1 MKIVRTLFIVLLFA
15 LVVMPVGMYAQDD
28 MDLESLLSDLSDEA
42 EPTASAAPAPLEE
55 PSPEKEADL
64 FMDDLAATES
74 APSAVA
80 TETELETMGAEQQAQ
95 PAVTDELL
103 ADISQPQQPASEQ
116 APDAGALNEQDVLD
130 VELLLLEGETAGAD
144 LLEGQGPAAIAEDSA
159 PAPTPEPVAEAS
171 VDDLLAGADAD
182 MADLLGDQ
190 PATDPVQEQEPV
202 IQPDIPMA
210 DLGTDAASE
219 VGTVPAEDIE
229 TGTAEGVTE
238 EVVVIEEES
247 LVSDDTDAL
256 LAETDLEV
264 PVETSEFAQ
273 KESTRADDVAV
284 NAPETKNVTADKA
297 APDVK
302 AYSQTEEVRRQ
313 ALEIEGRKNLQEA
326 FSAYDRAQYEEAIKN
341 FEMALEKIPER
352 PATVEDRKRATWGHA
367 EADYR
372 LALAYYKEDK
382 PDLKKAEKHINSALN
397 YMPENRA
404 AQSLKNKISKAQERA
419 AYQQS
424 LPVPAKETPEYV
436 AKEKD
441 IKDLLREGRDYYG
454 VGDYNRAE
462 ALFSRALVVD
472 QYNTTAMRYLRKI
485 AEKRKSISDVNF
497 EATKAKAIAAVR
509 ETWTPPIMEEVVL
522 PEKIEKGAAIEK
534 LTDAERLRERM
545 ASIIIP
551 KIEFRDANIQ
561 DVVDFLAEASQAAD
575 PNQQGVNIVLH
586 LKGSGES
593 RAAAPAAA
601 QPAQQD
607 DFGFDDFDVDEVFNE
622 SAAAQPAGRPAP
634 SSGIA
639 LTLNLRRISL
649 LDAIKT
655 ITEIA
660 GMRYRIDG
668 NIVIISPQGYVTG
681 QVVTRMYPV
690 QPTILDV
697 IVQREV
703 STEDR
708 DSDFIEMGGKTT
720 MERSDV
726 KDFFEKAGVPFP
738 QGTSITYNPGIS
750 QLIVAN
756 TPENLEIFERILAQL
771 NVIPNQVEIEA
782 RFIEISED
790 NLRELGLEWILN
802 DNWEIATK
810 KAGSGSVSSA
820 ERVQVNENGNGFTE
834 GLRFFGY
841 SGETGSISPQ
851 SAVTSTGSALGN
863 ILSVSSILTNPEM
876 TVVLHALDQ
885 SGGTDLLSAPRV
897 TARSGYNA
905 TIQVVREIIYP
916 TEFDAQS
923 QSVGTGAGES
933 SDKTVVVVTPGSFET
948 REVGVIL
955 NVTPTVGPDG
965 YTIDL
970 AMVPEVSELIG
981 WIEYGSAMGDITY
994 HMPQPIFSSR
1004 NVTTSIVIWDGQT
1017 VVMGGMIREELTTMN
1032 DKIPLLGDIP
1042 LLGRLFRSEGEYS
1055 QKKNL
1060 LIFVTARL
1068 VDPAGKPIHKRDGNV
1083 GGMPGAV
1090 TAEEPTEQI

>member
-1 MKIVRTLFIVLLFA
+1 MKIIRTSVVVLLFVFS
-15 LVVMPVGMYAQDD
+15 LFPLNGYAQDD
-28 MDLESLLSDLSDEA
+28 LDLESLLSDLSAE
-42 EPTASAAPAPLEE
+42 EPTETAGDASGDAA
-55 PSPEKEADL
+55 EADAFDMEEL
-64 FMDDLAATES
+64 DALGGEEVA
-74 APSAVA
+74 AVA
-80 TETELETMGAEQQAQ
+80 EEQE
-95 PAVTDELL
+95 VLSD
-103 ADISQPQQPASEQ
+103 D
-116 APDAGALNEQDVLD
+116 DALD
-130 VELLLLEGETAGAD
+130 TELLLLEDVETAAPAPAVAPAPALTDEALDDMSVEDLLSSADEDMAD
-144 LLEGQGPAAIAEDSA
+144 LYGEEMTVEETA
-159 PAPTPEPVAEAS
+159 PAPTTPAEPIVA
-171 VDDLLAGADAD
+171 
-182 MADLLGDQ
+182 
-190 PATDPVQEQEPV
+190 
-202 IQPDIPMA
+202 PMA
-210 DLGTDAASE
+210 DDDLAFLDEMQESE
-219 VGTVPAEDIE
+219 PVV
-229 TGTAEGVTE
+229 E
-238 EVVVIEEES
+238 EEAPVVIEED
-247 LVSDDTDAL
+247 VV
-256 LAETDLEV
+256 LAESEPEEPYVAEV
-264 PVETSEFAQ
+264 TVTETVTKPAPSAGA
-273 KESTRADDVAV
+273 SARSAV
-284 NAPETKNVTADKA
+284 RSLTHE
-297 APDVK
+297 
-302 AYSQTEEVRRQ
+302 EEVRRQ
-313 ALEIEGRKNLQEA
+313 ALEIEGRNDLKEA
-326 FSAYDRAQYEEAIKN
+326 FTAYDRGAYEEAIGL
-341 FEMALEKIPER
+341 FDLALEKIPER
-352 PATVEDRKRATWGHA
+352 PATFEEIKRARWGHA

-372 LALAYYKEDK
+372 LALSFYKART
-382 PDLKKAEKHINSALN
+382 PDLKSAEKYVQSALSF
-397 YMPENRA
+397 MPENRA
-404 AQSLKNKISKAQERA
+404 AQSLQSKIIKAQERE
-419 AYQQS
+419 AYLKT
-424 LPVPAKETPEYV
+424 LPVPAKKDPEVV
-436 AKEKD
+436 ARKADVAEL
-441 IKDLLREGRDYYG
+441 IREGRDYYG
-454 VGDYNRAE
+454 VGDFNRAE
-462 ALFSRALVVD
+462 ALFSKVLTVD
-472 QYNTTAMRYLRKI
+472 AYNTTAMRYLRKI
-485 AEKRKSISDVNF
+485 AEKKESISDVNYQ
-497 EATKAKAIAAVR
+497 ATKARAIAAVR

-522 PEKIEKGAAIEK
+522 PEKVEKGSSIEK

-575 PNQQGVNIVLH
+575 PNQQGINIVLH
-586 LKGSGES
+586 LKNKGASQSAGV
-593 RAAAPAAA
+593 AKP
-601 QPAQQD
+601 QPIPQD
-607 DFGFDDFDVDEVFNE
+607 DFGFDAFDGMFDD
-622 SAAAQPAGRPAP
+622 SAVQQTAAPATP
-634 SSGIA
+634 SSGIS

-655 ITEIA
+655 ITEIT

-668 NIVIISPQGYVTG
+668 SIVIISPQGYVTG

-697 IVQREV
+697 IIQRDTSNVDKE
-703 STEDR
+703 
-708 DSDFIEMGGKTT
+708 SDFIQMGGTT
-720 MERSDV
+720 SFERSDV
-726 KDFFEKAGVPFP
+726 KGFFEKAGVPFP

-756 TPENLEIFERILAQL
+756 TAENLEIFERILAQL

-810 KAGSGSVSSA
+810 NGTGPISSR
-820 ERVQVNENGNGFTE
+820 ERVQINKNANGFTE

-851 SAVTSTGSALGN
+851 SAVTKAASSSALGS
-863 ILSVSSILTNPEM
+863 ILSISSILTNPELS
-876 TVVLHALDQ
+876 VVLHALDQ

-897 TARSGYNA
+897 TTRSGYNA

-933 SDKTVVVVTPGSFET
+933 SDRTVVVVTPGSFET

-981 WIEYGSAMGDITY
+981 WIEYGSAMGEITY

-1068 VDPAGKPIHKRDGNV
+1068 VDPAGKPIHKRENV
-1083 GGMPGAV
+1083 GGMPGSIIAPDG
-1090 TAEEPTEQI
+1090 ETEQI

>member
-42 EPTASAAPAPLEE
+42 EPTAPAAPAAVEE
-55 PSPEKEADL
+55 PSPKQETDL
-64 FMDDLAATES
+64 FEDDQTATES
-74 APSAVA
+74 ASSVVA
-80 TETELETMGAEQQAQ
+80 AEPEPVGSEPENS
-95 PAVTDELL
+95 PAADELL
-103 ADISQPQQPASEQ
+103 ADVSQPPQAVSEQ
-116 APDAGALNEQDVLD
+116 TPDTGTLNEQDALD

-144 LLEGQGPAAIAEDSA
+144 LLEAQAPAATEETA
-159 PAPTPEPVAEAS
+159 APTPEPVAEAG
-171 VDDLLAGADAD
+171 VEELLAGADAD
-182 MADLLGDQ
+182 MEDLLGEQ
-190 PATDPVQEQEPV
+190 QTATPVQEQEPA
-202 IQPDIPMA
+202 IQQDLPM
-210 DLGTDAASE
+210 DDPGTDAAGVAE
-219 VGTVPAEDIE
+219 TNPTDDNAIGTVER
-229 TGTAEGVTE
+229 VTE
-238 EVVVIEEES
+238 EVAVIEEEP
-247 LVSDDTDAL
+247 LASDETNAL
-256 LAETDLEV
+256 LSETDLEV
-264 PVETSEFAQ
+264 PVEASAPAQ
-273 KESTRADDVAV
+273 EASMQVQDDVV
-284 NAPETKNVTADKA
+284 NAQETQTVTTDDKA
-297 APDVK
+297 VPDVK

-326 FSAYDRAQYEEAIKN
+326 FSAYDRAQYEDAIKN
-341 FEMALEKIPER
+341 FELALEKIPER

-372 LALAYYKEDK
+372 LALAYYKADK

-404 AQSLKNKISKAQERA
+404 AQSLQNKITKAQERA

-424 LPVPAKETPEYV
+424 LPVPAKETPEYA

-509 ETWTPPIMEEVVL
+509 ETWTPPITEEVVL

-586 LKGSGES
+586 LKGSGEN
-593 RAAAPAAA
+593 RAAAPAAEK
-601 QPAQQD
+601 PAPQD

-622 SAAAQPAGRPAP
+622 TAAAQPAGRPTP
-634 SSGIA
+634 TSGIA
-639 LTLNLRRISL
+639 LTLNLRRRSL

-697 IVQREV
+697 IVQRE
-703 STEDR
+703 TTAEDR

-802 DNWEIATK
+802 DNWEVATK
-810 KAGSGSVSSA
+810 KSGSGSVSSA
-820 ERVQVNENGNGFTE
+820 ERIQVNENGNGFTE

-841 SGETGSISPQ
+841 SGETGTISPQ

-885 SGGTDLLSAPRV
+885 SGGTDLLSAPRI

-1090 TAEEPTEQI
+1090 TAEESTEQI

>member
-1 MKIVRTLFIVLLFA
+1 MKIIRTLIIVLLFVFS
-15 LVVMPVGMYAQDD
+15 LLPFTGYAQDD
-28 MDLESLLSDLSDEA
+28 MDLESLLSDLSEDSETSA
-42 EPTASAAPAPLEE
+42 TPSASATDEKKPQGAESVSAEVVSPAESNSTTENFSIEE
-55 PSPEKEADL
+55 LSSDN
-64 FMDDLAATES
+64 AASSEIM
-74 APSAVA
+74 A
-80 TETELETMGAEQQAQ
+80 TETVTPAAANLETMATDGSAAS
-95 PAVTDELL
+95 VT
-103 ADISQPQQPASEQ
+103 ADN
-116 APDAGALNEQDVLD
+116 GALDEEDVLD
-130 VELLLLEGETAGAD
+130 TELLLLEDGSSDGPDTD
-144 LLEGQGPAAIAEDSA
+144 LS
-159 PAPTPEPVAEAS
+159 T
-171 VDDLLAGADAD
+171 
-182 MADLLGDQ
+182 
-190 PATDPVQEQEPV
+190 TDVSP
-202 IQPDIPMA
+202 
-210 DLGTDAASE
+210 AASE
-219 VGTVPAEDIE
+219 QTMTVDEQSVEDLLSGADQDMKE
-229 TGTAEGVTE
+229 LTVEQERADVPPSTTTASQSTAGITPVDVNDVAVDSVTE
-238 EVVVIEEES
+238 ETAV
-247 LVSDDTDAL
+247 
-256 LAETDLEV
+256 AETGDEV
-264 PVETSEFAQ
+264 TVVSAVAEPEGASLIVATEGADEAIQ
-273 KESTRADDVAV
+273 KKSSPKKKPA
-284 NAPETKNVTADKA
+284 
-297 APDVK
+297 VK
-302 AYSQTEEVRRQ
+302 AYSHEEEVRRQ
-313 ALEIEGRKNLQEA
+313 ALEIEGRKNLQDA
-326 FSAYDRAQYEEAIKN
+326 FSAYDRGQYEEAVKN
-341 FEMALEKIPER
+341 FDLALEKLPER
-352 PATVEDRKRATWGHA
+352 PANSEDIKRAKWGHA

-372 LALAYYKEDK
+372 LALACYKAKE
-382 PDLKKAEKHINSALN
+382 PDLKKAEEYVTAALSF
-397 YMPENRA
+397 MPDNRA
-404 AQSLKNKISKAQERA
+404 AQSLQNKIVKAKERE
-419 AYQQS
+419 AYLKT
-424 LPVPAKETPEYV
+424 LPVPARKNPEV
-436 AKEKD
+436 IAREKSVD
-441 IKDLLREGRDYYG
+441 DLIREGRDYYSI
-454 VGDYNRAE
+454 GDYDRAE
-462 ALFSRALVVD
+462 ALFSSALAED

-485 AEKRKSISDVNF
+485 GEKKESISDVNF
-497 EATKAKAIAAVR
+497 LATKANAMAAVR
-509 ETWTPPIMEEVVL
+509 ETWTPPIMEDVVL

-545 ASIIIP
+545 SNIIIP

-586 LKGSGES
+586 MKGAGAEAKNATSS
-593 RAAAPAAA
+593 AKPA
-601 QPAQQD
+601 D
-607 DFGFDDFDVDEVFNE
+607 RSDEFGFDAFDGMFDETTSQQSSG
-622 SAAAQPAGRPAP
+622 SAAP
-634 SSGIA
+634 SSGIS

-697 IVQREV
+697 IVQRDTSAQDKEG
-703 STEDR
+703 
-708 DSDFIEMGGKTT
+708 DFIEMGSKTT
-720 MERSDV
+720 FERSDV

-810 KAGSGSVSSA
+810 STSGSVSGS
-820 ERVQVNENGNGFTE
+820 ERIQVNENSNGFTE

-841 SGETGSISPQ
+841 SGETGTISPQ
-851 SAVTSTGSALGN
+851 SAVTASGSSLGS
-863 ILSVSSILTNPEM
+863 ILSISSILTNPELS
-876 TVVLHALDQ
+876 VVLHALDQ

-897 TARSGYNA
+897 TTRSGYNA

-981 WIEYGSAMGDITY
+981 WIEYGSSMGDLVY

-1017 VVMGGMIREELTTMN
+1017 VVMGGMIREELTTVN

-1068 VDPAGKPIHKRDGNV
+1068 VDPAGKPIHKRENV
-1083 GGMPGAV
+1083 GGMPVASGG
-1090 TAEEPTEQI
+1090 EENAQQM